1 MSELLFSPD
10 HAWVLRD
17 GDHATV
23 GISDHAQDSLGPLVH
38 VDLPSIDTI
47 LVSGASC
54 GLVESMKT
62 ASDVIAPLAGRVV
75 EINKAVLDDPSLIN
89 RAAETDGWLFRLA
102 VTDGIAASR
111 LMARAAYIAG
121 L

>member
-54 GLVESMKT
+54 GL
-62 ASDVIAPLAGRVV
+62 
-75 EINKAVLDDPSLIN
+75 
-89 RAAETDGWLFRLA
+89 
-102 VTDGIAASR
+102 
-111 LMARAAYIAG
+111 
-121 L
+121 